1 MQSDVWPWLVL
12 VAGGPLVLGLA
23 LLWGRMRSEKTNRQI
38 DPGKAGDDPS
48 KGM

>member
-1 MQSDVWPWLVL
+1 MTMGAWPWLL
-12 VAGGPLVLGLA
+12 VVVGGPLLLGAVLM
-23 LLWGRMRSEKTNRQI
+23 WGRMRSEKTNREI